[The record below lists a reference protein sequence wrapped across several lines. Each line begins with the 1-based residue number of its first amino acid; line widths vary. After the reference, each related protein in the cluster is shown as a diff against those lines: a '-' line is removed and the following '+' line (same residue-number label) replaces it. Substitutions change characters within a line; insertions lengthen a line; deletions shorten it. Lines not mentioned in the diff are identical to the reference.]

1 MACKVL
7 DGPSNSP
14 TGGSDV
20 SSQGVQCF
28 LGLTS
33 LFQFPVASLQLLATL
48 DSLGYP
54 SASVVKNPP
63 AKVGDAR
70 HVGSIPV
77 SGRSREGGNINPL
90 QYTCLENSMDRGAW
104 QATVHGI
111 TESDMTAQFTI

>member
-48 DSLGYP
+48 DSLGLPKCLSGKESTCQSRRCKRCGLNP
-54 SASVVKNPP
+54 S
-63 AKVGDAR
+63 VGK
-70 HVGSIPV
+70 I
-77 SGRSREGGNINPL
+77 L
-90 QYTCLENSMDRGAW
+90 
-104 QATVHGI
+104 
-111 TESDMTAQFTI
+111 